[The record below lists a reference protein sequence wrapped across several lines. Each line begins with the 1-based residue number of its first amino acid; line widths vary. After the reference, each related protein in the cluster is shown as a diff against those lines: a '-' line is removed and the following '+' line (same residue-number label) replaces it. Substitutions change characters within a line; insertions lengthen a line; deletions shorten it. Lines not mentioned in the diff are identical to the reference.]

1 MNLRSKSSIA
11 RAAFAL
17 GGCVLS
23 ASILFAGAGRTQVK
37 LAPLVVETQAAN
49 GQSQGS
55 LEVTNTTNEVFR
67 ARVYAEPFTYDRDK
81 GFQSIPTNPNDLTPY
96 LQFSPRELTVPP
108 GTTRRVRLIARI
120 PGNAPDGEYRAVVF
134 TENLVEI
141 KDSTGSN
148 VTLKAR
154 VGSTIYVRKGNVSA
168 PSFNVD
174 SAGLN
179 GAQKQLQVLVRNTGQ
194 SSGRPGMNWTL
205 KQGDKVIKTGK
216 VEPSGVIAQ
225 TERNILLNFP
235 GANGAALAP
244 GTYQLAGELVW
255 GEDNNKSTS
264 PFNVNLTIPTQAA
277 TANKY

>member
-1 MNLRSKSSIA
+1 MNLKSKSAIS

-17 GGCVLS
+17 GGCILS

-37 LAPLVVETQAAN
+37 LAPLVVETQAGN
-49 GQSQGS
+49 GQAQGS

-108 GTTRRVRLIARI
+108 GTTRRVRLITRI
-120 PGNAPDGEYRAVVF
+120 PPNAPDGEYRAVVF

-168 PSFNVD
+168 PSFTVD
-174 SAGLN
+174 NASLN
-179 GAQKQLQVLVRNTGQ
+179 GAQKQLQLLVRNTGQ
-194 SSGRPGMNWTL
+194 SSGRPGVNWTL

-216 VEPSGVIAQ
+216 AEATGVIAQ
-225 TERNILLNFP
+225 TDRNILLNFP
-235 GANGAALAP
+235 GTNGAALSP

-255 GEDNNKSTS
+255 GEENNKRTS
-264 PFNVNLTIPTQAA
+264 PFSVNLTIPAQAA
-277 TANKY
+277 NSK